1 MNILKVNGIGKHQR
15 GLTLIELMIGL
26 TLGLLMTGLIIQIFL
41 SNRQTHRF
49 GEAMSLLQEQGR
61 FAMKVMSDDAQL
73 AGYRITIAGANP
85 VQNLTSALPNRLQ
98 GANNTGVNNSDS
110 FTVRYESANP
120 RDCTGAVVA
129 SPVVNTY
136 SVATVAGQSVLTCN
150 GVQLLDG
157 VGGMQ
162 VLYGEDTNADG
173 AANRYVSAIPANVLN
188 VVSMRIS
195 ILLSGTESVSPDTA
209 SRVYTVLD
217 QSYGPFNDSRLRRVY
232 TTTVQLRNSGLAS

>member
-1 MNILKVNGIGKHQR
+1 MNTLIVKHIGKRQR

-61 FAMKVMSDDAQL
+61 FAMKVMSDDVQM
-73 AGYRITIAGANP
+73 AGFRITIAGANP
-85 VQNLTSALPNRLQ
+85 VLNLTSALPNRLQ
-98 GANNTGVNNSDS
+98 GANNTGVNNSDA
-110 FTVRYESANP
+110 FTVSYESVNP
-120 RDCTGAVVA
+120 SDCTGAAVA
-129 SPVVNTY
+129 NPVVNTY

-157 VGGMQ
+157 VAGMQ

-173 AANRYVSAIPANVLN
+173 AANRYVSTIPANVLN

-209 SRVYTVLD
+209 ARVYTVLD
-217 QSYGPFNDSRLRRVY
+217 RQYGPYNDNRLRRVY
-232 TTTVQLRNSGLAS
+232 TTTVQLRNSELS